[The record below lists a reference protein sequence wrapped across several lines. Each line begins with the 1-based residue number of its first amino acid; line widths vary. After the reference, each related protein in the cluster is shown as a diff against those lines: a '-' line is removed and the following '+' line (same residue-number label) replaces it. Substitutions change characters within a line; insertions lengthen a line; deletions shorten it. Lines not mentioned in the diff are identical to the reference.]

1 MFETDN
7 IIADYRLLMM
17 HTDETDCVALKCT
30 LYSIAINAIIS
41 NDVEISYS
49 DEWWFYLWVR
59 QTVDDGFT
67 GFYF

>member
-17 HTDETDCVALKCT
+17 HTDETDCVALRCT

-49 DEWWFYLWVR
+49 DE
-59 QTVDDGFT
+59 
-67 GFYF
+67 